1 MPTQEKATPDS
12 TADDTKQ
19 STAATDEATD
29 DDNDT
34 SSGAPAVDGDTSS
47 SADVIDASASA
58 TPAASRGRGG
68 GGERKSS
75 SSSRRAKMN
84 VVIDAGYHC
93 QYCGQTFDSYF
104 KLKTHMLVHKDQMV
118 RESVLMSLVVGVL
131 HHLHTH
137 VHVLYMCIWPSL
149 AELMYVY

>member
-1 MPTQEKATPDS
+1 MRTQEKATPDS

-19 STAATDEATD
+19 STAAADEAPD

-47 SADVIDASASA
+47 SADVIDATAAAAPAS
-58 TPAASRGRGG
+58 SRGRGG
-68 GGERKSS
+68 GTERKP
-75 SSSRRAKMN
+75 SSRRSKMN

-118 RESVLMSLVVGVL
+118 RER
-131 HHLHTH
+131 
-137 VHVLYMCIWPSL
+137 
-149 AELMYVY
+149 